1 MLLNKTIRITL
12 LVVSI
17 FTAGCATY
25 YQQNYKFQ
33 QFVTHGQ
40 LDQAKDYLDK
50 KTAEGSGKNKILY
63 FMNKGWVFWMLG
75 QYKESSEAFIKADNF
90 IDEQSTNYGLEALS
104 LISNPNVKP
113 YKPEDFEG
121 PLINYYNALNYIS
134 LNQYDEAMVECRRID
149 LKLGI
154 LNSKYPDYKNKYK
167 RDAFANMMMGLLYE
181 AGKDYNNAFIAYRN
195 AADIYESDYK
205 QFFGVDIPEQLK
217 KDLLHSAYKTGF
229 YDQVDFYEKKF
240 NIKYEDTVSDGG
252 ELVFLWHNGLG
263 PVKGQ
268 WSINLTV
275 NRGQPDWIVFGNSE
289 YGITFPFYLGNLS
302 PSERNAFSGFS
313 MFRVAFPKYN
323 ERKPLFT
330 SALIEAN
337 NKNYKLETV
346 QNINEIAF
354 KTLNDRMLREF
365 ATALLRIAVKK
376 ALEASARAAKEN
388 DLAAAISIVNAIT
401 EQADTRN
408 WQTIPYSIY
417 YTRISLP
424 AGEQNI
430 KFKTFSLN
438 GEHTYDIKVNI
449 EKGKTC
455 FKTFSSLESCSPTG
469 E

>member
-1 MLLNKTIRITL
+1 MPNRKSALFFLLF
-12 LVVSI
+12 LVCLAV
-17 FTAGCATY
+17 GCATY

-33 QFVTHGQ
+33 QYVIGGNMEK
-40 LDQAKDYLDK
+40 AEDYLK
-50 KTAEGSGKNKILY
+50 KHSDEASKKNKILY
-63 FMNKGWVFWMLG
+63 YMNLGWVLWMEG
-75 QYKESSEAFIKADNF
+75 HYKESSDAFIKADNF
-90 IDEQSTNYGLEALS
+90 IDEQSTNYGLEALA
-104 LISNPNVKP
+104 LISNANVKP

-121 PLINYYNALNYIS
+121 TLINYFNALNFIS
-134 LNQYDEAMVECRRID
+134 MNQYDEAMVECRRID

-154 LNSKYPDYKNKYK
+154 LNSKYPDHKNKYK
-167 RDAFANMMMGLLYE
+167 RDAFANVIMGILYE
-181 AGKDYNNAFIAYRN
+181 SGKDYNNAFIAYRN
-195 AADIYESDYK
+195 AADIYENDYK

-217 KDLLHSAYKTGF
+217 KDLIRNAYKTGF
-229 YDQVDFYEKKF
+229 YDQVDFYERKF
-240 NIKYEDTVSDGG
+240 DMKYKDTINDGG

-275 NRGQPDWIVFGNSE
+275 NKGQPDWIVFGNSE

-302 PSERNAFSGFS
+302 TSERNAFSNFS

-323 ERKPLFT
+323 ERKPVYT
-330 SALIEAN
+330 TGIINAN
-337 NKNYKLETV
+337 NQNYKLEFA

-365 ATALLRIAVKK
+365 ATALLRLAVKK
-376 ALEASARAAKEN
+376 ALEESARAAKEN
-388 DLAAAISIVNAIT
+388 DLATAISIVNAIT

-417 YTRISLP
+417 YTRIPLP

-430 KFKTFSLN
+430 KLDLFSADGSRSFN
-438 GEHTYDIKVNI
+438 IKVNI

-455 FKTFSSLESCSPTG
+455 IKTFSSLDSYPPLG

>member
-1 MLLNKTIRITL
+1 MSLSITVKIAAFSIL
-12 LVVSI
+12 IFVV
-17 FTAGCATY
+17 GCATY

-33 QFVTHGQ
+33 QLITHGH
-40 LDQAKDYLDK
+40 LDEAKEYLDK
-50 KTAEGSGKNKILY
+50 NSGDGSGKNKILY
-63 FMNKGWVFWMLG
+63 FMNKGWVLWMLG
-75 QYKESSEAFIKADNF
+75 NYKESSEAFIKADNL

-121 PLINYYNALNYIS
+121 PLINYYNALNFIS

-167 RDAFANMMMGLLYE
+167 RDAFSNVIMGLLYE

-195 AADIYESDYK
+195 AADIYETDYK
-205 QFFGVDIPEQLK
+205 QFFGVDIPDQLK
-217 KDLLHSAYKTGF
+217 NDLLRSAYKTGF
-229 YDQVDFYEKKF
+229 YDQVDFYERKF
-240 NIKYEDTVSDGG
+240 GVKYRDTVNEGG

-275 NRGQPDWIVFGNSE
+275 SRGQPDWIVFGNSE

-302 PSERNAFSGFS
+302 PNERNAFSNFS

-323 ERKPLFT
+323 ERKPVFSSGIIT
-330 SALIEAN
+330 AN
-337 NKNYKLETV
+337 NINYPLEIA
-346 QNINEIAF
+346 QNVNEIAY

-365 ATALLRIAVKK
+365 ASALLRLAVKK
-376 ALEASARAAKEN
+376 AIEASARAAKEN
-388 DLAAAISIVNAIT
+388 DLAAAISIINAVT

-408 WQTIPYSIY
+408 WQTIPHSIY
-417 YTRISLP
+417 YTRIPLP
-424 AGEQNI
+424 VGEQNI
-430 KFKTFSLN
+430 KLVLFSSN
-438 GEHTYDIKVNI
+438 GQQSIDIKVNI

-455 FKTFSSLESCSPTG
+455 FKTFNSLDSYSPAG